1 MDASAPRT
9 RKRPHLTT
17 FRDVRREMG
26 RVYRD
31 VRAGRLEPQAGTRLV
46 FILQAI
52 ARTLELEQTAMEGQ
66 KLVCRANGAPPSMT
80 ATQALLERLIVD
92 ANSTIAPADHA

>member
-31 VRAGRLEPQAGTRLV
+31 VRAGRLLSQDGTRL
-46 FILQAI
+46 IYMLQAI
-52 ARTLELEQTAMEGQ
+52 ARTLELELGSDYRLPSALGNVAYPATNTS
-66 KLVCRANGAPPSMT
+66 KL
-80 ATQALLERLIVD
+80 LDKLISQ
-92 ANSTIAPADHA
+92 ANSDSATASRA